1 MRQRDERVLR
11 RLEPSV
17 TFERRT
23 CANFVHQ
30 SKVLYLAELSH
41 ARSSW
46 EILLICYIAKQKNQG
61 SAMVQQLVS
70 GLEHPTNIQY
80 CYRNA
85 TETTIWAVATQNAR
99 KWHDRSN
106 GVS

>member
-1 MRQRDERVLR
+1 MRQKDERVLR

-17 TFERRT
+17 PFERRT
-23 CANFVHQ
+23 CAYFVHQ

-41 ARSSW
+41 ARLSW
-46 EILLICYIAKQKNQG
+46 EVLLIYYIAKQKNQG

-70 GLEHPTNIQY
+70 GLERPTNIQK

-85 TETTIWAVATQNAR
+85 TETTIWSDATQNAR
-99 KWHDRSN
+99 K
-106 GVS
+106 